1 MFSKELEDLIQATL
15 EDGILEENEKA
26 ALVKRATAEGVDI
39 AELEIYINSILQRRQ
54 RKLNKEADARREKRE
69 QERKEALGRICPNCG
84 KQIPPMTLKCECGYE
99 VPTEKNTS
107 SSATLLFNKIDEINS
122 KYSRNMSYDDGFF
135 AGIWARRQREDAKTK
150 EIIDAITF
158 CPVPNTKEDIIEFLS
173 LSCVN
178 ARYKGGFFGTFLNRL
193 IILLGVCFVVALIV
207 MISGGFDGNAVSDS
221 FSFFVVFGIIAT
233 VFSYIFNPEVIFW
246 NKRADAW
253 RAKFDQIIMKG
264 RSMHGDTEFQKQLD
278 YFQKKIKE

>member
-15 EDGILEENEKA
+15 EDGVLEENEKA

-54 RKLNKEADARREKRE
+54 RELNKEADARREKRD

-99 VPTEKNTS
+99 VPTEKSTS
-107 SSATLLFNKIDEINS
+107 SSAALLFNKIDEINS
-122 KYSRNMSYDDGFF
+122 KYSR
-135 AGIWARRQREDAKTK
+135 GISVDSGVWARRRREAEKTK
-150 EIIDAITF
+150 EIVDAISL

-193 IILLGVCFVVALIV
+193 MILLGICFVIALIII
-207 MISGGFDGNAVSDS
+207 ISDGFSGDAVSNG
-221 FSFFVVFGIIAT
+221 FSFFVVFGIIAA

-264 RSMHGDTEFQKQLD
+264 RSMRGDTEFQKQLD
-278 YFQKKIKE
+278 YYQNEIGKK

>member
-1 MFSKELEDLIQATL
+1 MA
-15 EDGILEENEKA
+15 
-26 ALVKRATAEGVDI
+26 
-39 AELEIYINSILQRRQ
+39 
-54 RKLNKEADARREKRE
+54 NKFR
-69 QERKEALGRICPNCG
+69 L
-84 KQIPPMTLKCECGYE
+84 TLKCECGYE
-99 VPTEKNTS
+99 VPTEKSTS
-107 SSATLLFNKIDEINS
+107 SSATLLFNKIDEINT
-122 KYSRNMSYDDGFF
+122 KYTRDISDNNGV
-135 AGIWARRQREDAKTK
+135 WARRRHEAEKTK
-150 EIIDAITF
+150 EIVDAITL

-207 MISGGFDGNAVSDS
+207 MISGGFDGNAVSDG
-221 FSFFVVFGIIAT
+221 FSFFVVFGIIAA

-264 RSMHGDTEFQKQLD
+264 RSMRGDTEFQKQLD
-278 YFQKKIKE
+278 YYQNEINKK